1 LWRSYLP
8 GFPAWIDFQIY
19 TYLLCQCCTMTT
31 RYDLRNIYYTY
42 QIGKCTLYRI
52 DVANKSYAMYTR
64 HHYRTQE
71 PTLFYTFK
79 SLDKRIVRKLKENTL
94 EFFCLISNV
103 GLIWLGN

>member
-1 LWRSYLP
+1 
-8 GFPAWIDFQIY
+8 
-19 TYLLCQCCTMTT
+19 MTT

-79 SLDKRIVRKLKENTL
+79 SLDKQIVRKFEENTL
-94 EFFCLISNV
+94 EFFCLISNF
-103 GLIWLGN
+103 GLIWLGNFDVPAKTDLNIKFRCKYDYNKTS